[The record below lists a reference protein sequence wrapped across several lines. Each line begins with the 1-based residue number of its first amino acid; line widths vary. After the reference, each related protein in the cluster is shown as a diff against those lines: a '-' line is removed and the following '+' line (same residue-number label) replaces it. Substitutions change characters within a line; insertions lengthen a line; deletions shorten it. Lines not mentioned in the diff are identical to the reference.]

1 MIQFTLVRRAI
12 LGPAMLLPL
21 LGVSGCLASKGDI
34 RLLQDELRATRAQ
47 LATGDTA
54 QLRQQE
60 FRRSEIAAL
69 SAKIDRLNDS
79 VRTLTARVATL
90 QATAN
95 GNFDAINQQLVQL
108 QTLAGQTTRNLQEQ
122 RARLEALSE
131 QAAASAAPPPL
142 SPTSGTPPG
151 RDSAAMRGPGP
162 ATLFSSANEQLKTG
176 AYGSARRG
184 FEQLVNSYPD
194 DELAPQAFVKIGEAY
209 RAEGNIAASDS
220 VNQLVYTR
228 FPKSPYAATGMYRHA
243 KLLWDNNK
251 KQEARPLLN
260 RVIREFPRSDE
271 AVLANDLLKGRS

>member
-1 MIQFTLVRRAI
+1 MLAPTA
-12 LGPAMLLPL
+12 LLPF
-21 LGVSGCLASKGDI
+21 LGVTGCLASKSDI

-47 LATGDTA
+47 LANGDTA

-60 FRRSEIAAL
+60 YRRSEIAAI
-69 SAKIDRLNDS
+69 SGKIDRLNDS
-79 VRTLTARVATL
+79 LRTLTARVATL

-131 QAAASAAPPPL
+131 QAAASTASTPV
-142 SPTSGTPPG
+142 SPTGGAMPG
-151 RDSAAMRGPGP
+151 RDSAAARGPGP

-184 FEQLVNSYPD
+184 FEQLVASYPD
-194 DELAPQAFVKIGEAY
+194 DELAPQALVKIGEAY
-209 RAEGNIAASDS
+209 GGEGNIAASDS
-220 VNQLVYTR
+220 VNQQVYTR
-228 FPKSPYAATGMYRHA
+228 YPNSPSAAVGMYRHA
-243 KLLWDNNK
+243 KLLWENNK

>member
-1 MIQFTLVRRAI
+1 MTRFASVRW
-12 LGPAMLLPL
+12 AMLAPTALLSL
-21 LGVSGCLASKGDI
+21 LGVTGCLASKSDI

-47 LATGDTA
+47 LANGDTA

-60 FRRSEIAAL
+60 YRRSEIAAI
-69 SAKIDRLNDS
+69 SGKIDRLNDS
-79 VRTLTARVATL
+79 LRTLTARVATL

-131 QAAASAAPPPL
+131 QAAASTAPTPV
-142 SPTSGTPPG
+142 SPTGGAIPG
-151 RDSAAMRGPGP
+151 RDSAATRGPGP

-184 FEQLVNSYPD
+184 FEQLVASYPD
-194 DELAPQAFVKIGEAY
+194 DELAPQALVKIGEAY
-209 RAEGNIAASDS
+209 AGEGNIAASDS
-220 VNQLVYTR
+220 VNQQVYTR
-228 FPKSPYAATGMYRHA
+228 YPKSPSAAIGMYRHA
-243 KLLWDNNK
+243 KLLWENNK